1 MTLEHYAQQVHAS
14 NFICGLGR
22 HCLAGQPCVPVPKLD
37 WLVLYSVQQ
46 WNFYMNSLY
55 EAVQNAVIL
64 VRDAGA
70 SAISDFTPV
79 ATANWIGLTITVAA
93 LAGIVLATASVFM
106 VFGPILQPLVAGA
119 ALAAEASVAGES
131 AAASTAAVAGES
143 VAASTTA
150 AAAAPKLVRRH
161 HKETSSTD
169 KFAAYAKLN
178 NDISVLHS
186 KLNAIIKL
194 NFDSVLS
201 CPISSDCGVYNIAN
215 NGTYLTPNT
224 QKSELQEDARRLA
237 QLIMLSELFKSL
249 KMFVVIGSR
258 KCDRKGPNG
267 SLEGNDVLSYCNKDG
282 LMMNIV
288 RADGDKMNENI
299 PNGNLVAA
307 KYGFTTEYLISLARE
322 CQEKF
327 QLHKSESINSSSH
340 TSSFNKSTLADTA
353 NHTGCDCPFNLPV
366 CDTRIPEIWKRIE
379 KHDDIVI
386 ACREAGNLAI

>member
-1 MTLEHYAQQVHAS
+1 
-14 NFICGLGR
+14 
-22 HCLAGQPCVPVPKLD
+22 
-37 WLVLYSVQQ
+37 
-46 WNFYMNSLY
+46 
-55 EAVQNAVIL
+55 
-64 VRDAGA
+64 
-70 SAISDFTPV
+70 
-79 ATANWIGLTITVAA
+79 
-93 LAGIVLATASVFM
+93 
-106 VFGPILQPLVAGA
+106 
-119 ALAAEASVAGES
+119 
-131 AAASTAAVAGES
+131 
-143 VAASTTA
+143 
-150 AAAAPKLVRRH
+150 
-161 HKETSSTD
+161 
-169 KFAAYAKLN
+169 
-178 NDISVLHS
+178 
-186 KLNAIIKL
+186 
-194 NFDSVLS
+194 
-201 CPISSDCGVYNIAN
+201 
-215 NGTYLTPNT
+215 
-224 QKSELQEDARRLA
+224 
-237 QLIMLSELFKSL
+237 
-249 KMFVVIGSR
+249 MFVVIGSR

-386 ACREAGNLAI
+386 ACREAGNLAIWVFFQNISISFDWKHQNRCSHSSLQSFLPASLEKKFEFEHLHFKPCGWSFFSQFRIWIWKMVFMYLPSFILEIRPTFNLTWTGTIGNWSTCVMIAFFWNTFSMSKFLDYNEKLFS